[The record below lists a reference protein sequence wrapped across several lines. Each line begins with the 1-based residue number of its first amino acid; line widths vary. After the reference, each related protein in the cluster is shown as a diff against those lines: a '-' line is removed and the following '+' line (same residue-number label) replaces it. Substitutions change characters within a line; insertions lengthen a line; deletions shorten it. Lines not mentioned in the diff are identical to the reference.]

1 MSKSYDNYIAFSD
14 SASDIY
20 GKTLSI
26 PDELIIKYF
35 EYCTR
40 VNDLDKIKQSL
51 ENGKDNPRDLKRRL
65 ARELV
70 TIYHNSDLA
79 LKAEQDFDNLFI
91 NKDIPDDIP
100 EIKIDS
106 NQKIVEIM
114 VSNNM
119 VASNGEAKRL
129 IKQGGVK
136 VGDKKITDIN
146 LEISPNK
153 NIILK
158 VGKRKFLKII

>member
-1 MSKSYDNYIAFSD
+1 MAF
-14 SASDIY
+14 
-20 GKTLSI
+20 KTS
-26 PDELIIKYF
+26 
-35 EYCTR
+35 
-40 VNDLDKIKQSL
+40 
-51 ENGKDNPRDLKRRL
+51 LKRRL